1 MKMHYEIRGLCFGR
15 HGDDDLPVA
24 IAHGGITVN
33 CISWRFRLIL
43 APIAEGEWRFV
54 HLASPQPPV
63 LREKRFRQESEN
75 RTARLLD
82 TINILPG
89 EQEASGATVNL
100 NQRVIPDDV
109 RGQVIVSF
117 RPDILD
123 VPSAHWDHLWDHIER
138 RVDADPFFEVLGFD
152 KTILQRVLPLLREVF
167 PGDWVRARYA
177 AAGLAGMADQFEPG
191 ADGWFP
197 AYHLARTAHGAICR
211 DPGWNYLVEIGLAIE
226 ALQDFDGIDRL
237 KRQLTKS
244 PGTQHH
250 ICLAADLH
258 ERGVL
263 KGLEPSTGAGS
274 TTSDLL
280 AGVDGRLYQIEVKE
294 FTSNNPARRL
304 QREIADKDRKLPR
317 RPEQSVVFHIVL
329 NENGEFYKQLE
340 DKFFNAVTALQN
352 HLPKKISAVVAGK
365 RFVDSKGGPVKRDVE
380 RVVINPNAIM
390 PADEEGLRT
399 IFQANYQDAEH
410 PFHGIGTF
418 IMFGKTRS

>member
-1 MKMHYEIRGLCFGR
+1 
-15 HGDDDLPVA
+15 
-24 IAHGGITVN
+24 
-33 CISWRFRLIL
+33 L

-177 AAGLAGMADQFEPG
+177 ATGLAGMADQFEPG

-410 PFHGIGTF
+410 PFYGIGTF